1 MASFACGASR
11 AHPGGQSGDRPRL
24 WVRLR
29 RPGPCDLPC
38 RFVRL
43 GHRGPGR
50 DLHRRG
56 HGDQLYAG
64 ILHLELRRRHAGS
77 GAVVRKLPHLG
88 GPFLRY
94 GGVLRGAGHRREQ
107 YRRKSGLAHLV
118 LRRRGRFPYGGPHA
132 GSFAHGGTFSHGGS
146 HRRPLPHDV
155 PFSGTDVQQFR
166 RRMRRRNGKRA
177 AAFVL
182 ASRASGGGNAPLG
195 PGKRPQCT
203 NATGHPLGGCP
214 VVRAMGWEY
223 R

>member
-132 GSFAHGGTFSHGGS
+132 GPFAHGGTFSHDGS
-146 HRRPLPHDV
+146 HRHRSWCRSMRQPRPTRHCQ
-155 PFSGTDVQQFR
+155 VQSD
-166 RRMRRRNGKRA
+166 GRA
-177 AAFVL
+177 SVL
-182 ASRASGGGNAPLG
+182 GVSASRTSSI
-195 PGKRPQCT
+195 
-203 NATGHPLGGCP
+203 TG
-214 VVRAMGWEY
+214 
-223 R
+223 